1 MIRSAPPPCPD
12 TLMTQSLTPKAVAAL
27 RMLLAEPG
35 CTAADL
41 AAGLGMGG
49 STANHVLV
57 ELEDAGLA
65 HRELGGFIGVRRQP
79 NRWYPTALATPHA
92 EGARGELR
100 DDAQVHI
107 VQGSEGQS
115 PPDVAAKRG
124 QPLRRGE
131 LRALILAYLR
141 EHPAEALSPTAVA
154 HALNRSGGATA
165 NALATLCAT
174 NAAVQVTVR
183 PKTYQAVM
191 DSARPHSS

>member
-1 MIRSAPPPCPD
+1 MISSAPPLCPD
-12 TLMTQSLTPKAVAAL
+12 ELMMQNLTPKAAAAL
-27 RMLLAEPG
+27 GVLLAEPG
-35 CTAADL
+35 STAADL

-49 STANHVLV
+49 STSNHVLV

-79 NRWYPTALATPHA
+79 NRWYPTALATSPA
-92 EGARGELR
+92 EGSQGQLR
-100 DDAQVHI
+100 DVAQVRNG
-107 VQGSEGQS
+107 QGSEGQP
-115 PPDVAAKRG
+115 PPDVAPDQG

-131 LRALILAYLR
+131 LRALVLAHLR
-141 EHPAEALSPTAVA
+141 EHPAKAFSPTAVA
-154 HALNRSGGATA
+154 HALNRSAGATA